1 MVCGCSSRKKGQKKC
16 GENEERSPEDQTGE
30 FMRSTMLDA
39 DSRLR
44 VATAV
49 EQTET
54 LASQSVFEILK
65 CRGHPEAPPPTI
77 TDGWGGI
84 DDAMIAVYGQ
94 VPEYGGRGRPPT
106 LKRPGKDWL
115 YLQMVKQ
122 HDEQGRFTGTKLKAV
137 YGRLNNLIKLL
148 GESTA
153 YIERDN
159 LTSRMFNARQHRK
172 TLAFSKNLENHRASA
187 IWEDGYYNLVKFH
200 KSLRLRVVNIP
211 GRKWHPRTPMMAA
224 GLTDH
229 AWSVLELLTT
239 IPLKC

>member
-1 MVCGCSSRKKGQKKC
+1 MACGSSFRRKGQKKS
-16 GENEERSPEDQTGE
+16 GEGCERSPEEKTGE
-30 FMRSTMLDA
+30 FMRSTMLDI

-49 EQTET
+49 AQNET
-54 LASQSVFEILK
+54 LASQCVFEILK
-65 CRGHPEAPPPTI
+65 RRGHPAAPPPTI

-84 DDAMIAVYGQ
+84 DEAMVKVSGK
-94 VPEYGGRGRPPT
+94 VPDYCGRGRPPT
-106 LKRPGKDWL
+106 LKQPGDGWL

-122 HDEQGRFTGTKLKAV
+122 HDAQGHFTGTKLKAIF
-137 YGRLNNLIKLL
+137 GELNQLSHLL

-159 LTSRMFNARQHRK
+159 LTSRLFNARQNRK

-187 IWEDGYYNLVKFH
+187 IWEDGYYNVVKFH
-200 KSLRLRVVNIP
+200 KSLRLSLKDIP
-211 GRKWHPRTPMMAA
+211 GRKWQQRTPMMAA

-229 AWSVLELLTT
+229 AWSVKELLTT

>member
-1 MVCGCSSRKKGQKKC
+1 VAIHPEERAKKSATQGVS
-16 GENEERSPEDQTGE
+16 RSPEEQIGE
-30 FMRSTMLDA
+30 FMRSTMLDI

-49 EQTET
+49 EQNET

-65 CRGHPEAPPPTI
+65 RRGHPEAPPPTI

-84 DDAMIAVYGQ
+84 DDAMVNVYGQ

-106 LKRPGKDWL
+106 LKQPGDGWL

-122 HDEQGRFTGTKLKAV
+122 HDDQGHFIGTKLKAV
-137 YGRLNNLIKLL
+137 YGQLNDLIKLL

-159 LTSRMFNARQHRK
+159 LTSRMFNARQNRK
-172 TLAFSKNLENHRASA
+172 TLAFSKKLDNHRASA

-200 KSLRLRVVNIP
+200 KSLRLLVENVP
-211 GRKWHPRTPMMAA
+211 GRKWQQRTPMMAA
-224 GLTDH
+224 GLTEH
-229 AWSVLELLTT
+229 AWSVKELLTT

>member
-1 MVCGCSSRKKGQKKC
+1 MACGYSSRRKGQKKSSAGC
-16 GENEERSPEDQTGE
+16 ERSPEDKTGE
-30 FMRSTMLDA
+30 FMRSTMLDI

-49 EQTET
+49 EQNET

-65 CRGHPEAPPPTI
+65 RRGHPEAPPPTI

-84 DDAMIAVYGQ
+84 DDAMVNVYGQ
-94 VPEYGGRGRPPT
+94 VPDYGGRGRPPT
-106 LKRPGKDWL
+106 LKRPGDGWL

-122 HDEQGRFTGTKLKAV
+122 HDDQGHFTGTKLKAI
-137 YGRLNNLIKLL
+137 YGELNQLVNLL

-159 LTSRMFNARQHRK
+159 LTSRIFNARQNRK
-172 TLAFSKNLENHRASA
+172 TLAFSKHLENHRASA

-200 KSLRLRVVNIP
+200 KSLRLPLEDIP
-211 GRKWHPRTPMMAA
+211 GRKWQQRTPMMAA
-224 GLTDH
+224 GLTEH
-229 AWSVLELLTT
+229 AWSVKELLTT
-239 IPLKC
+239 IPLQC

>member
-1 MVCGCSSRKKGQKKC
+1 MAYDSPSRRKGQKKS
-16 GENEERSPEDQTGE
+16 GQERERSSEDKTGE
-30 FMRSTMLDA
+30 FMRSTMLDI

-49 EQTET
+49 EQNET
-54 LASQSVFEILK
+54 LASQRVFEILK
-65 CRGHPEAPPPTI
+65 RRGHPEAPPPTI

-84 DDAMIAVYGQ
+84 DDAMINVYGQ
-94 VPEYGGRGRPPT
+94 VPDYAGRGRPPT
-106 LKRPGKDWL
+106 LKQPGAGWL

-122 HDEQGRFTGTKLKAV
+122 HDERGHFTGTKLKAI
-137 YGRLNNLIKLL
+137 YGELTELIKSL
-148 GESTA
+148 GVSTA

-187 IWEDGYYNLVKFH
+187 VWEDAYYNLVKFH
-200 KSLRLRVVNIP
+200 KSLRLPVEDIP
-211 GRKWHPRTPMMAA
+211 GRKWQPRTPLMAA

-229 AWSVLELLTT
+229 AWSVKELLTT
-239 IPLKC
+239 IPLAC

>member
-1 MVCGCSSRKKGQKKC
+1 
-16 GENEERSPEDQTGE
+16 
-30 FMRSTMLDA
+30 MRSTMLDI

-49 EQTET
+49 EQNET

-65 CRGHPEAPPPTI
+65 RRGHPEAPPPTI

-84 DDAMIAVYGQ
+84 DDAMVNVYGQ
-94 VPEYGGRGRPPT
+94 VPEYGARGRPPT
-106 LKRPGKDWL
+106 LKRPGDGWL

-122 HDEQGRFTGTKLKAV
+122 HDEHGHFTGTKLKAIH
-137 YGRLNNLIKLL
+137 GELNQLVNLL

-159 LTSRMFNARQHRK
+159 LTSRIFNARQNRK

-200 KSLRLRVVNIP
+200 KSLRPPLDDIP
-211 GRKWHPRTPMMAA
+211 GRKWQQRTPMMAA
-224 GLTDH
+224 GLTEH
-229 AWSVLELLTT
+229 AWSVKKLLTT
-239 IPLKC
+239 IPLAC

>member
-1 MVCGCSSRKKGQKKC
+1 MVCGYLSRRKGKKKC
-16 GENEERSPEDQTGE
+16 PEEDERSPEEQTGE
-30 FMRSTMLDA
+30 FMRSTMLDM

-49 EQTET
+49 EQNET

-65 CRGHPEAPPPTI
+65 HRGHPEAPPPTI

-84 DDAMIAVYGQ
+84 DDAMLNVYGQ

-106 LKRPGKDWL
+106 LKQPGDGWL

-122 HDEQGRFTGTKLKAV
+122 HDDQGHFTGTKLKAV
-137 YGRLNNLIKLL
+137 YGKLNELIDLL

-159 LTSRMFNARQHRK
+159 LTSRMFNARQNRK
-172 TLAFSKNLENHRASA
+172 TLAFSKILENHRASA
-187 IWEDGYYNLVKFH
+187 IWEDGYYNLVKYH
-200 KSLRLRVVNIP
+200 KSLRLAIEDVP
-211 GRKWHPRTPMMAA
+211 GRKWQQRTPMMAA
-224 GLTDH
+224 GLTEH
-229 AWSVLELLTT
+229 AWSVKELFTT

>member
-1 MVCGCSSRKKGQKKC
+1 VAIHPEERAQKSATQ
-16 GENEERSPEDQTGE
+16 GVSRSPEEQTGE
-30 FMRSTMLDA
+30 FMRSTMLDI

-49 EQTET
+49 EQNET

-65 CRGHPEAPPPTI
+65 RRGHPEAPPPTI

-84 DDAMIAVYGQ
+84 DDAMVNVYGQ

-106 LKRPGKDWL
+106 LKQPGNGWL

-122 HDEQGRFTGTKLKAV
+122 HDDQGIFTGTKLKAV
-137 YGRLNNLIKLL
+137 YGKLNDLIELL

-159 LTSRMFNARQHRK
+159 LTSRMFNARQNRK
-172 TLAFSKNLENHRASA
+172 TLAFSKILENHRASA
-187 IWEDGYYNLVKFH
+187 IWEDGYYNLVKCH
-200 KSLRLRVVNIP
+200 KSLRLALEDVP
-211 GRKWHPRTPMMAA
+211 GRKWQPRTPMMAA
-224 GLTDH
+224 GLTEH
-229 AWSVLELLTT
+229 AWSVKELLTT
-239 IPLKC
+239 IPLMC

>member
-1 MVCGCSSRKKGQKKC
+1 MAIHPEERAKKSATQGVS
-16 GENEERSPEDQTGE
+16 RSPEEQTGE
-30 FMRSTMLDA
+30 FMRSTMLDI

-49 EQTET
+49 EQNET

-65 CRGHPEAPPPTI
+65 RRGHPEAPPPTI

-84 DDAMIAVYGQ
+84 DDAMVNVYGQ

-106 LKRPGKDWL
+106 LKQPGNGWL

-122 HDEQGRFTGTKLKAV
+122 HDDQGHFTGTKLKAV
-137 YGRLNNLIKLL
+137 YGKLNDLIKLL

-159 LTSRMFNARQHRK
+159 LTSRMFNARQNRK
-172 TLAFSKNLENHRASA
+172 TLAFSKILENHRASA
-187 IWEDGYYNLVKFH
+187 IWEDGYYNLVKCH
-200 KSLRLRVVNIP
+200 KSLRLALEDVP
-211 GRKWHPRTPMMAA
+211 GRKWQPRTPMMAA
-224 GLTDH
+224 GLTEH
-229 AWSVLELLTT
+229 AWSVKELLTT